1 MYKRILFPMILAA
14 AVAPAAAEQLLD
26 PTRPLDYRVGEAIEI
41 PLELNS
47 ILIAQGRRIAVI
59 NGQEAGE
66 RERIGDILVLRI
78 LPNRV
83 IVQRN
88 GRQYELNLHG
98 SLTRKT
104 RVRNAS

>member
-1 MYKRILFPMILAA
+1 VCKRILLLALLTA
-14 AVAPAAAEQLLD
+14 AVMPAAAQQMMD
-26 PTRPLDYRVGEAIEI
+26 PTRPLDHRVGEAREV
-41 PLELNS
+41 PMELNS
-47 ILIAQGRRIAVI
+47 ILIGKGRRIAVI
-59 NGQEAGE
+59 NGQEAAE

-98 SLTRKT
+98 SLKQK
-104 RVRNAS
+104 NAS